1 MVQPEVAVVLERW
14 AAELLRLLGA
24 LAQEVLEVMA
34 MVRQQ
39 EVVAVVM
46 IVLALAMQGRQGA
59 LVEPVLLG
67 VVR

>member
-1 MVQPEVAVVLERW
+1 
-14 AAELLRLLGA
+14 
-24 LAQEVLEVMA
+24 MA

-46 IVLALAMQGRQGA
+46 IVLALAMQGQKEPLAELGQQGA